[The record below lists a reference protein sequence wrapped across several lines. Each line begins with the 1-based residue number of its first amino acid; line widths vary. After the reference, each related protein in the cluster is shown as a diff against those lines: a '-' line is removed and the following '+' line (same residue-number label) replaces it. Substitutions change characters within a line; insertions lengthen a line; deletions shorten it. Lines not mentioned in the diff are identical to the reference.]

1 MIGIANTLS
10 GPTVARETPTGSTRP
25 TARGKKKPKPNTGN
39 GTMKITAMRTEIART
54 PAAVNLKTWKPAS
67 TKSGT
72 TAALA
77 PTTATVNSATVERV
91 MVPDGKR
98 PGTTRA
104 AKPPTEVNG
113 RIAEASK
120 KKTVRSA
127 RGKIKTYRPHK
138 GRKAPPDPARQTRR
152 KAGTR
157 RTRPSNAQPRASPT
171 TATKEARR
179 TKTDARTGKMEIPAR
194 VITTKIGTKTIA
206 K

>member
-10 GPTVARETPTGSTRP
+10 GPTAARETPTGSTRP
-25 TARGKKKPKPNTGN
+25 TAQGKKKPRPTTTN
-39 GTMKITAMRTEIART
+39 GTMQITATRTEIVRT

-77 PTTATVNSATVERV
+77 PKTATANSATVERA
-91 MVPDGKR
+91 MVPDGKK

-104 AKPPTEVNG
+104 ARAPTEVNG

-120 KKTVRSA
+120 RKTVRSA
-127 RGKIKTYRPHK
+127 RGNLQTNRPHK
-138 GRKAPPDPARQTRR
+138 GRKAPPDPPLRTRKKASTRR
-152 KAGTR
+152 A
-157 RTRPSNAQPRASPT
+157 RTSNAHPRANPI

-179 TKTDARTGKMEIPAR
+179 TPRDVRTGKMEIAAR
-194 VITTKIGTKTIA
+194 VTTTKIGTKTTA